1 MTSRPMIFELAVRGL
16 YPVILI
22 ASLWLLLRGHNAPGG
37 GFVGGL
43 LAVAASAI
51 YAIAFGASPARQRLP
66 LSPPR
71 LAAAGVLL
79 ALASGLPALL
89 AGLPY
94 LTHPWITIPIGVT
107 SLPFSSVMLF
117 DLGVYCCVWGAIGGY
132 CLELLDQKESGE

>member
-1 MTSRPMIFELAVRGL
+1 MIFELAVRGL
-16 YPVILI
+16 YPVMLI

-43 LAVAASAI
+43 VAVSASAA
-51 YAIAFGASPARQRLP
+51 YAIALGAKRARRRLP
-66 LSPPR
+66 LQPTG

-94 LTHPWITIPIGVT
+94 LTHPWITIPLGVT

-132 CLELLDQKESGE
+132 CLELLGDKESGE

>member
-16 YPVILI
+16 YPVMLI

-51 YAIAFGASPARQRLP
+51 YAIAFGARLARQRLP
-66 LSPPR
+66 LSPSR

-79 ALASGLPALL
+79 ALVSGLPALL

-94 LTHPWITIPIGVT
+94 LTHPWITIPLGVT

-117 DLGVYCCVWGAIGGY
+117 DLGVYCCVWGAIGGN